1 MRKAEIMDYIENKA
15 LTAYDNAL
23 GFANAFRLL
32 LSKTSI
38 SALQKTGSYSDA
50 TMITPTIVNGAFAC
64 ELFLKA
70 LLKNPPT
77 KGKEAH
83 SLISLIDV
91 YDREQPGK
99 KDFIQQVCIGVMHNI
114 QGNES
119 YSESMYNR
127 DLQTMDN
134 AFCDLRYWHEP
145 PKPNSQ
151 NRNYVY
157 SFDFIQTIVA
167 VLQGECEKAFGPR
180 PLLTE

>member
-1 MRKAEIMDYIENKA
+1 MDYIENKA
-15 LTAYDNAL
+15 LTAYENAL
-23 GFANAFRLL
+23 RLL

-50 TMITPTIVNGAFAC
+50 TMITPTRVNGAFAC

-127 DLQTMDN
+127 DLQSMDC
-134 AFCDLRYWHEP
+134 AFYNLRYWHEP
-145 PKPNSQ
+145 IDSDSPR
-151 NRNYVY
+151 RNYVY
-157 SFDFIQTIVA
+157 SFDFIQTLVA
-167 VLQGECEKAFGPR
+167 VLQDECERAFGPR
-180 PLLTE
+180 PTLTE